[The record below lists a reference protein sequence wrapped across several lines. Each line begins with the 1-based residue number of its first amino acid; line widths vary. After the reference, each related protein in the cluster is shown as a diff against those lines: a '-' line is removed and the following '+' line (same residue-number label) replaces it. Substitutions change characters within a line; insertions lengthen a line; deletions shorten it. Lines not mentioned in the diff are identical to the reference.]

1 MERQTGREQAGIYDS
16 RVVICGW
23 THSSFGSDINLIFGL
38 QNILIYES
46 AVELVFFY
54 LFLYVGI

>member
-1 MERQTGREQAGIYDS
+1 MERQTGWGQAGMCDT

-23 THSSFGSDINLIFGL
+23 THTLFVSGVNLIFGL
-38 QNILIYES
+38 QDVFIYQS

-54 LFLYVGI
+54 L